1 MTGGARASANPVPLP
16 QSAVARPPGHRDA
29 RGRVP
34 DWEVLYF
41 QPLGQ
46 STHHRSPSRLKT
58 PALLAWSHRC
68 SAGFTLR
75 GEYSTPSGKPV
86 LHFLHGN
93 GYCGRTYW
101 PMLQIL
107 QTDFDIVISD
117 MQGHGDTDHGGR
129 FHGWNRTAELA
140 LEAWRAQSDCFGTV
154 AQFAVGHSFGGVITA
169 LMLAQAPAQFR
180 RAVLLDPVLFTPLMI
195 GAMALSDGV
204 GLYQRNTL
212 ARKARERRRHWPDR
226 AAAYANLHERG
237 MFKGWTVEALQAY
250 VDYALKDRAEG
261 GVELKCRPSRE
272 AEIFGSFPR
281 RLWTSLA
288 KVRTPVNVEYGAQ
301 TYPFVASAV
310 QRWRSINPLIGAEQ
324 VPGGH
329 CFMQQDPP
337 AAARRIKAFLLE

>member
-1 MTGGARASANPVPLP
+1 M
-16 QSAVARPPGHRDA
+16 
-29 RGRVP
+29 
-34 DWEVLYF
+34 
-41 QPLGQ
+41 
-46 STHHRSPSRLKT
+46 

-107 QTDFDIVISD
+107 QTDFDIFISD

-140 LEAWRAQSDCFGTV
+140 LEAWRAQSDRFGAV
-154 AQFAVGHSFGGVITA
+154 AEFAVGHSFGGVITA
-169 LMLAQAPAQFR
+169 LMLAQAPEPFR

-195 GAMALSDGV
+195 GAMALSDVV
-204 GLYQRNTL
+204 GLYRRNTL
-212 ARKARERRRHWPDR
+212 ARKARARRRHWPDR

-237 MFKGWTVEALQAY
+237 MFKGWTADALQAY
-250 VDYALKDRAEG
+250 VDSALQDRAEG

-288 KVRTPVNVEYGAQ
+288 KVRIPVNVEYGAQ

-310 QRWRSINPLIGAEQ
+310 HRWRSINPWISVAQ

>member
-1 MTGGARASANPVPLP
+1 
-16 QSAVARPPGHRDA
+16 
-29 RGRVP
+29 
-34 DWEVLYF
+34 
-41 QPLGQ
+41 
-46 STHHRSPSRLKT
+46 
-58 PALLAWSHRC
+58 
-68 SAGFTLR
+68 
-75 GEYSTPSGKPV
+75 
-86 LHFLHGN
+86 
-93 GYCGRTYW
+93 
-101 PMLQIL
+101 
-107 QTDFDIVISD
+107 
-117 MQGHGDTDHGGR
+117 
-129 FHGWNRTAELA
+129 
-140 LEAWRAQSDCFGTV
+140 
-154 AQFAVGHSFGGVITA
+154 
-169 LMLAQAPAQFR
+169 MLAQAPAQFR

-195 GAMALSDGV
+195 GAMALSDVV